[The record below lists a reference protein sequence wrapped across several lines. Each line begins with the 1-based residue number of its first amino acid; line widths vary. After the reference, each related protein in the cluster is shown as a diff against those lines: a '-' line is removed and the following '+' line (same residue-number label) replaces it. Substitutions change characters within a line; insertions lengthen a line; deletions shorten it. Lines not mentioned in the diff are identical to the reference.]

1 MNTGDIRVGRVLLRG
16 TASAIDAARA
26 TLPAALARA
35 HWSDV
40 ADDAIVVVRRVAVAG
55 TAAELP
61 ARAAA
66 ATEHLARR
74 AADPWSS
81 AADAA
86 DAVRFRNALDYRAC
100 LVRDLLAGTAH
111 GRWLWRHRTALLAR
125 PAAEALAELLG
136 EDALALPALL
146 ERPALRDSLPALW
159 RTLDAPAARSVLHAI
174 GTTTGWQSAITGAL
188 DPTPHERRAGAR
200 SASRRPALEAPPN
213 TRSTARAPEPV
224 APTQTADSVFRSAA
238 LRAAPLRDLP
248 STDPRVVLQ
257 AVLALWTHAPA
268 ALASA
273 NAAETLRAAAETLLA
288 PAATSTP
295 NRHLDRLSHA
305 GRGHHPAD
313 AQAPDPTQN
322 AALRA
327 PATAVSAHPTVAPY
341 DPFASTDTPPDNT
354 PPVAPRDASAP
365 HRVSSVAASSATLPP
380 AADHDFH
387 TRGGGF
393 FFLLNV
399 LDLPALRDWRAR
411 LDEPQAGWRELVR
424 LAATLGFTPDAP
436 LAAFLADACAL
447 APDDGSPDK
456 PATTLTRLP
465 RGPESGIVLHTTLRH
480 YGETALRA
488 ALAERPAHVIATR
501 SHVDIHLRLADV
513 DLDIRRPGLDL
524 DPGWLPWLGRVVHF
538 HYDSGGFTS

>member
-1 MNTGDIRVGRVLLRG
+1 MSSGDIRVGRVVLRG

-26 TLPAALARA
+26 TLLAALARA
-35 HWSDV
+35 HWPDD
-40 ADDAIVVVRRVAVAG
+40 ANDAIVVVRRVAVAG

-74 AADPWSS
+74 AADPWSP

-100 LVRDLLAGTAH
+100 LLRDLVAGSAH
-111 GRWLWRHRTALLAR
+111 RRWLWRHRTALLAR
-125 PAAEALAELLG
+125 PTAQALAELLG

-159 RTLDAPAARSVLHAI
+159 RTLDAPAARSILQAI
-174 GTTTGWQSAITGAL
+174 GTATGWQSAITSTLSPTSQERGAGKR
-188 DPTPHERRAGAR
+188 T
-200 SASRRPALEAPPN
+200 ASGPPALERPPDA
-213 TRSTARAPEPV
+213 RSTAQAPEP
-224 APTQTADSVFRSAA
+224 PTPAQTADSVFDTAA
-238 LRAAPLRDLP
+238 PRAAQLRDLP
-248 STDPRVVLQ
+248 SSDPRVVLQ
-257 AVLALWTHAPA
+257 AALALWRQAPA
-268 ALASA
+268 TLAGA
-273 NAAETLRAAAETLLA
+273 NAADALRAAAGALLI
-288 PAATSTP
+288 PAAPSTP
-295 NRHLDRLSHA
+295 DRHSDRLSHA
-305 GRGHHPAD
+305 GRGHRPAD
-313 AQAPDPTQN
+313 AQAPGPTQDS
-322 AALRA
+322 APRA
-327 PATAVSAHPTVAPY
+327 PATA
-341 DPFASTDTPPDNT
+341 DNT
-354 PPVAPRDASAP
+354 SSPAAARDPLTTTGAPRENLPNRAP
-365 HRVSSVAASSATLPP
+365 STPQRVSSVAASFATLPP

-424 LAATLGFTPDAP
+424 LAATLGFTPDSP
-436 LAAFLADACAL
+436 LAAFLADACGL
-447 APDDGSPDK
+447 APDDGSPDE
-456 PATTLTRLP
+456 PAIALAHLP
-465 RGPESGIVLHTTLRH
+465 RGTESGIVLHTALRH

-488 ALAERPAHVIATR
+488 ALAERPAHVVATR